1 MKIHA
6 HILAWNEEK
15 ILPYTL
21 DYYSKICTK
30 IYVYD
35 NMSTDGSDKIYKK
48 YPKVSVIKWNSND
61 QINEMNYFN
70 IQ

>member
-21 DYYSKICTK
+21 DHYSEFCEKIRNEYK
-30 IYVYD
+30 GPKPLRFHIYSLGKED
-35 NMSTDGSDKIYKK
+35 DFSFLKG
-48 YPKVSVIKWNSND
+48 
-61 QINEMNYFN
+61 
-70 IQ
+70 